1 MSKKDNFS
9 QAAYEMF
16 GIGRGGSKRE
26 ADKTAEKPAE
36 SAAMDVEE
44 DEMSLTVAP
53 TVAEV
58 KPLEKVP
65 EKPKTTLLAEGS
77 VFEGTL
83 HTKGDVEIAGVF
95 KGDIFSE
102 GNVKLFANIEGNVQ
116 GGNVELVT
124 SSVQGDVSAK
134 ELLKIGPQ
142 SVIGGNIKTKDMI
155 CSGRIVGNVESSG
168 RVTLT
173 TGSALTG
180 DLTASTIA
188 VMEGALMERRFK
200 IVKKL
205 AAVILDKTA
214 PDVIS
219 YRNNRKDPHGGVAG
233 TVLQAVQQVNTM
245 TARAA
250 VWLAFIC
257 ETHVLWC
264 EYHAHSTW
272 SQFVRK

>member
-36 SAAMDVEE
+36 SAAMNVEE

-116 GGNVELVT
+116 G
-124 SSVQGDVSAK
+124 DVSAK

-180 DLTASTIA
+180 DLTAATIA
-188 VMEGALMERRFK
+188 VMEGALMEGRFK
-200 IVKKL
+200 IVKK
-205 AAVILDKTA
+205 
-214 PDVIS
+214 
-219 YRNNRKDPHGGVAG
+219 
-233 TVLQAVQQVNTM
+233 
-245 TARAA
+245 
-250 VWLAFIC
+250 
-257 ETHVLWC
+257 
-264 EYHAHSTW
+264 
-272 SQFVRK
+272 

>member
-102 GNVKLFANIEGNVQ
+102 G
-116 GGNVELVT
+116 
-124 SSVQGDVSAK
+124 DVSAK

-188 VMEGALMERRFK
+188 VMEGALMEGRFK
-200 IVKKL
+200 IVKK
-205 AAVILDKTA
+205 
-214 PDVIS
+214 
-219 YRNNRKDPHGGVAG
+219 
-233 TVLQAVQQVNTM
+233 
-245 TARAA
+245 
-250 VWLAFIC
+250 
-257 ETHVLWC
+257 
-264 EYHAHSTW
+264 
-272 SQFVRK
+272 

>member
-16 GIGRGGSKRE
+16 GIGRGGSRRE

-44 DEMSLTVAP
+44 DEMSL

-188 VMEGALMERRFK
+188 VMEGALMEGRFK
-200 IVKKL
+200 IVKK
-205 AAVILDKTA
+205 
-214 PDVIS
+214 
-219 YRNNRKDPHGGVAG
+219 
-233 TVLQAVQQVNTM
+233 
-245 TARAA
+245 
-250 VWLAFIC
+250 
-257 ETHVLWC
+257 
-264 EYHAHSTW
+264 
-272 SQFVRK
+272 

>member
-9 QAAYEMF
+9 QAAYEIF

-44 DEMSLTVAP
+44 DEMSL

-180 DLTASTIA
+180 DLTATTIA
-188 VMEGALMERRFK
+188 VMEGALMEGRFK
-200 IVKKL
+200 IAKK
-205 AAVILDKTA
+205 
-214 PDVIS
+214 
-219 YRNNRKDPHGGVAG
+219 
-233 TVLQAVQQVNTM
+233 
-245 TARAA
+245 
-250 VWLAFIC
+250 
-257 ETHVLWC
+257 
-264 EYHAHSTW
+264 
-272 SQFVRK
+272 

>member
-36 SAAMDVEE
+36 STAMDVEE
-44 DEMSLTVAP
+44 DEMSL

-188 VMEGALMERRFK
+188 VMEGALMEGRFK
-200 IVKKL
+200 IVKK
-205 AAVILDKTA
+205 
-214 PDVIS
+214 
-219 YRNNRKDPHGGVAG
+219 
-233 TVLQAVQQVNTM
+233 
-245 TARAA
+245 
-250 VWLAFIC
+250 
-257 ETHVLWC
+257 
-264 EYHAHSTW
+264 
-272 SQFVRK
+272 

>member
-116 GGNVELVT
+116 GGNVEL
-124 SSVQGDVSAK
+124 
-134 ELLKIGPQ
+134 
-142 SVIGGNIKTKDMI
+142 
-155 CSGRIVGNVESSG
+155 
-168 RVTLT
+168 
-173 TGSALTG
+173 
-180 DLTASTIA
+180 
-188 VMEGALMERRFK
+188 
-200 IVKKL
+200 
-205 AAVILDKTA
+205 
-214 PDVIS
+214 
-219 YRNNRKDPHGGVAG
+219 
-233 TVLQAVQQVNTM
+233 
-245 TARAA
+245 
-250 VWLAFIC
+250 
-257 ETHVLWC
+257 
-264 EYHAHSTW
+264 
-272 SQFVRK
+272 

>member
-36 SAAMDVEE
+36 STAMDVEE
-44 DEMSLTVAP
+44 DEMSL

-116 GGNVELVT
+116 GGDVELVT

-188 VMEGALMERRFK
+188 VMEGALMEGRFK
-200 IVKKL
+200 IAKK
-205 AAVILDKTA
+205 
-214 PDVIS
+214 
-219 YRNNRKDPHGGVAG
+219 
-233 TVLQAVQQVNTM
+233 
-245 TARAA
+245 
-250 VWLAFIC
+250 
-257 ETHVLWC
+257 
-264 EYHAHSTW
+264 
-272 SQFVRK
+272 

>member
-1 MSKKDNFS
+1 
-9 QAAYEMF
+9 
-16 GIGRGGSKRE
+16 
-26 ADKTAEKPAE
+26 
-36 SAAMDVEE
+36 MDVEE

-168 RVTLT
+168 RVT
-173 TGSALTG
+173 
-180 DLTASTIA
+180 
-188 VMEGALMERRFK
+188 
-200 IVKKL
+200 
-205 AAVILDKTA
+205 
-214 PDVIS
+214 PDH
-219 YRNNRKDPHGGVAG
+219 RQRPHGRPDRLHHRRHGG
-233 TVLQAVQQVNTM
+233 RSDGGPLQD
-245 TARAA
+245 
-250 VWLAFIC
+250 
-257 ETHVLWC
+257 
-264 EYHAHSTW
+264 
-272 SQFVRK
+272 RKKISCGYTGQIGP

>member
-9 QAAYEMF
+9 QASYEMF

-36 SAAMDVEE
+36 SAAMNVEE

-116 GGNVELVT
+116 G
-124 SSVQGDVSAK
+124 DVSAK

-188 VMEGALMERRFK
+188 VMEGALMEGRFK
-200 IVKKL
+200 IVKK
-205 AAVILDKTA
+205 
-214 PDVIS
+214 
-219 YRNNRKDPHGGVAG
+219 
-233 TVLQAVQQVNTM
+233 
-245 TARAA
+245 
-250 VWLAFIC
+250 
-257 ETHVLWC
+257 
-264 EYHAHSTW
+264 
-272 SQFVRK
+272 

>member
-102 GNVKLFANIEGNVQ
+102 GNVQ

-188 VMEGALMERRFK
+188 VMEGALMEGRFK
-200 IVKKL
+200 IVKK
-205 AAVILDKTA
+205 
-214 PDVIS
+214 
-219 YRNNRKDPHGGVAG
+219 
-233 TVLQAVQQVNTM
+233 
-245 TARAA
+245 
-250 VWLAFIC
+250 
-257 ETHVLWC
+257 
-264 EYHAHSTW
+264 
-272 SQFVRK
+272 

>member
-44 DEMSLTVAP
+44 DEMSL

-168 RVTLT
+168 RVTLA

-188 VMEGALMERRFK
+188 VMEGALMEGRFK
-200 IVKKL
+200 IVKK
-205 AAVILDKTA
+205 
-214 PDVIS
+214 
-219 YRNNRKDPHGGVAG
+219 
-233 TVLQAVQQVNTM
+233 
-245 TARAA
+245 
-250 VWLAFIC
+250 
-257 ETHVLWC
+257 
-264 EYHAHSTW
+264 
-272 SQFVRK
+272 

>member
-16 GIGRGGSKRE
+16 GIGKGGSKRE

-36 SAAMDVEE
+36 STAMDVEE
-44 DEMSLTVAP
+44 DEMSL

-188 VMEGALMERRFK
+188 VMEGALMEGRFK
-200 IVKKL
+200 IAKK
-205 AAVILDKTA
+205 
-214 PDVIS
+214 
-219 YRNNRKDPHGGVAG
+219 
-233 TVLQAVQQVNTM
+233 
-245 TARAA
+245 
-250 VWLAFIC
+250 
-257 ETHVLWC
+257 
-264 EYHAHSTW
+264 
-272 SQFVRK
+272 

>member
-116 GGNVELVT
+116 G
-124 SSVQGDVSAK
+124 DVSAK

-188 VMEGALMERRFK
+188 VMEGALMEGRFK
-200 IVKKL
+200 IVKK
-205 AAVILDKTA
+205 
-214 PDVIS
+214 
-219 YRNNRKDPHGGVAG
+219 
-233 TVLQAVQQVNTM
+233 
-245 TARAA
+245 
-250 VWLAFIC
+250 
-257 ETHVLWC
+257 
-264 EYHAHSTW
+264 
-272 SQFVRK
+272 

>member
-36 SAAMDVEE
+36 STAMDVEE
-44 DEMSLTVAP
+44 DEMSL

-142 SVIGGNIKTKDMI
+142 SVIDGNIKTKDMI

-188 VMEGALMERRFK
+188 VMEGALMEGRFK
-200 IVKKL
+200 IAKK
-205 AAVILDKTA
+205 
-214 PDVIS
+214 
-219 YRNNRKDPHGGVAG
+219 
-233 TVLQAVQQVNTM
+233 
-245 TARAA
+245 
-250 VWLAFIC
+250 
-257 ETHVLWC
+257 
-264 EYHAHSTW
+264 
-272 SQFVRK
+272 

>member
-142 SVIGGNIKTKDMI
+142 SVIGGNMI

-188 VMEGALMERRFK
+188 VMEGALMEGRFK
-200 IVKKL
+200 IAKK
-205 AAVILDKTA
+205 
-214 PDVIS
+214 
-219 YRNNRKDPHGGVAG
+219 
-233 TVLQAVQQVNTM
+233 
-245 TARAA
+245 
-250 VWLAFIC
+250 
-257 ETHVLWC
+257 
-264 EYHAHSTW
+264 
-272 SQFVRK
+272 

>member
-26 ADKTAEKPAE
+26 SDKTAEKPAE

-44 DEMSLTVAP
+44 DEMSL

-188 VMEGALMERRFK
+188 VMEGALMEGRFK
-200 IVKKL
+200 IVKK
-205 AAVILDKTA
+205 
-214 PDVIS
+214 
-219 YRNNRKDPHGGVAG
+219 
-233 TVLQAVQQVNTM
+233 
-245 TARAA
+245 
-250 VWLAFIC
+250 
-257 ETHVLWC
+257 
-264 EYHAHSTW
+264 
-272 SQFVRK
+272 

>member
-134 ELLKIGPQ
+134 ELLKTGLVMGFESSASRMSFNAREFIRQNPEIAQ
-142 SVIGGNIKTKDMI
+142 EID
-155 CSGRIVGNVESSG
+155 GRIRAILEKHDQTEES
-168 RVTLT
+168 
-173 TGSALTG
+173 
-180 DLTASTIA
+180 
-188 VMEGALMERRFK
+188 E
-200 IVKKL
+200 
-205 AAVILDKTA
+205 
-214 PDVIS
+214 
-219 YRNNRKDPHGGVAG
+219 
-233 TVLQAVQQVNTM
+233 
-245 TARAA
+245 
-250 VWLAFIC
+250 
-257 ETHVLWC
+257 ETPEV
-264 EYHAHSTW
+264 
-272 SQFVRK
+272 

>member
-44 DEMSLTVAP
+44 DEMSLTIAP

-102 GNVKLFANIEGNVQ
+102 GNVKLFANIEGN
-116 GGNVELVT
+116 
-124 SSVQGDVSAK
+124 VQGDVSAK

-188 VMEGALMERRFK
+188 VMEGALMEGRFK
-200 IVKKL
+200 IVKK
-205 AAVILDKTA
+205 
-214 PDVIS
+214 
-219 YRNNRKDPHGGVAG
+219 
-233 TVLQAVQQVNTM
+233 
-245 TARAA
+245 
-250 VWLAFIC
+250 
-257 ETHVLWC
+257 
-264 EYHAHSTW
+264 
-272 SQFVRK
+272 

>member
-44 DEMSLTVAP
+44 DEMSL

-134 ELLKIGPQ
+134 KLLKIGPQ

-188 VMEGALMERRFK
+188 VMEGALMEGRFK
-200 IVKKL
+200 IVKK
-205 AAVILDKTA
+205 
-214 PDVIS
+214 
-219 YRNNRKDPHGGVAG
+219 
-233 TVLQAVQQVNTM
+233 
-245 TARAA
+245 
-250 VWLAFIC
+250 
-257 ETHVLWC
+257 
-264 EYHAHSTW
+264 
-272 SQFVRK
+272 

>member
-36 SAAMDVEE
+36 SAAMNVEE

-116 GGNVELVT
+116 G
-124 SSVQGDVSAK
+124 DVSAK

-180 DLTASTIA
+180 DLTAATIA
-188 VMEGALMERRFK
+188 VMEGALMEGRFK
-200 IVKKL
+200 IAKK
-205 AAVILDKTA
+205 
-214 PDVIS
+214 
-219 YRNNRKDPHGGVAG
+219 
-233 TVLQAVQQVNTM
+233 
-245 TARAA
+245 
-250 VWLAFIC
+250 
-257 ETHVLWC
+257 
-264 EYHAHSTW
+264 
-272 SQFVRK
+272 

>member
-44 DEMSLTVAP
+44 DEMGLTVAP

-58 KPLEKVP
+58 TPLEKVP

-95 KGDIFSE
+95 KGDIFS
-102 GNVKLFANIEGNVQ
+102 EGNVQ

-188 VMEGALMERRFK
+188 VMEGALMEGRFK
-200 IVKKL
+200 IVKK
-205 AAVILDKTA
+205 
-214 PDVIS
+214 
-219 YRNNRKDPHGGVAG
+219 
-233 TVLQAVQQVNTM
+233 
-245 TARAA
+245 
-250 VWLAFIC
+250 
-257 ETHVLWC
+257 
-264 EYHAHSTW
+264 
-272 SQFVRK
+272 

>member
-102 GNVKLFANIEGNVQ
+102 GNVQ

-180 DLTASTIA
+180 DLTAATIA
-188 VMEGALMERRFK
+188 VMEGALMEGRFK
-200 IVKKL
+200 IAKK
-205 AAVILDKTA
+205 
-214 PDVIS
+214 
-219 YRNNRKDPHGGVAG
+219 
-233 TVLQAVQQVNTM
+233 
-245 TARAA
+245 
-250 VWLAFIC
+250 
-257 ETHVLWC
+257 
-264 EYHAHSTW
+264 
-272 SQFVRK
+272 

>member
-53 TVAEV
+53 TV
-58 KPLEKVP
+58 EKVP

-188 VMEGALMERRFK
+188 VMEGALMEGRFK
-200 IVKKL
+200 IVKK
-205 AAVILDKTA
+205 
-214 PDVIS
+214 
-219 YRNNRKDPHGGVAG
+219 
-233 TVLQAVQQVNTM
+233 
-245 TARAA
+245 
-250 VWLAFIC
+250 
-257 ETHVLWC
+257 
-264 EYHAHSTW
+264 
-272 SQFVRK
+272 

>member
-102 GNVKLFANIEGNVQ
+102 GNVQ

-188 VMEGALMERRFK
+188 VMEGALMEGRFK
-200 IVKKL
+200 IAKK
-205 AAVILDKTA
+205 
-214 PDVIS
+214 
-219 YRNNRKDPHGGVAG
+219 
-233 TVLQAVQQVNTM
+233 
-245 TARAA
+245 
-250 VWLAFIC
+250 
-257 ETHVLWC
+257 
-264 EYHAHSTW
+264 
-272 SQFVRK
+272 

>member
-1 MSKKDNFS
+1 MSRKDNFS
-9 QAAYEMF
+9 QASYEMF

-116 GGNVELVT
+116 G
-124 SSVQGDVSAK
+124 DVSAK

-188 VMEGALMERRFK
+188 VMEGALMEGRFK
-200 IVKKL
+200 IVKK
-205 AAVILDKTA
+205 
-214 PDVIS
+214 
-219 YRNNRKDPHGGVAG
+219 
-233 TVLQAVQQVNTM
+233 
-245 TARAA
+245 
-250 VWLAFIC
+250 
-257 ETHVLWC
+257 
-264 EYHAHSTW
+264 
-272 SQFVRK
+272 

>member
-36 SAAMDVEE
+36 STAMDVEE
-44 DEMSLTVAP
+44 DEMSL

-188 VMEGALMERRFK
+188 VMEGALMEGRFR
-200 IVKKL
+200 IAKK
-205 AAVILDKTA
+205 
-214 PDVIS
+214 
-219 YRNNRKDPHGGVAG
+219 
-233 TVLQAVQQVNTM
+233 
-245 TARAA
+245 
-250 VWLAFIC
+250 
-257 ETHVLWC
+257 
-264 EYHAHSTW
+264 
-272 SQFVRK
+272 

>member
-36 SAAMDVEE
+36 STAMDVEE
-44 DEMSLTVAP
+44 DEMSL

-188 VMEGALMERRFK
+188 VMEGALMEGHFK
-200 IVKKL
+200 IAKK
-205 AAVILDKTA
+205 
-214 PDVIS
+214 
-219 YRNNRKDPHGGVAG
+219 
-233 TVLQAVQQVNTM
+233 
-245 TARAA
+245 
-250 VWLAFIC
+250 
-257 ETHVLWC
+257 
-264 EYHAHSTW
+264 
-272 SQFVRK
+272 

>member
-116 GGNVELVT
+116 GGNVE
-124 SSVQGDVSAK
+124 
-134 ELLKIGPQ
+134 
-142 SVIGGNIKTKDMI
+142 
-155 CSGRIVGNVESSG
+155 SSG

-188 VMEGALMERRFK
+188 VMEGALMEGRFK
-200 IVKKL
+200 IVKK
-205 AAVILDKTA
+205 
-214 PDVIS
+214 
-219 YRNNRKDPHGGVAG
+219 
-233 TVLQAVQQVNTM
+233 
-245 TARAA
+245 
-250 VWLAFIC
+250 
-257 ETHVLWC
+257 
-264 EYHAHSTW
+264 
-272 SQFVRK
+272 

>member
-16 GIGRGGSKRE
+16 GIGKGSKHE
-26 ADKTAEKPAE
+26 AGKPAEKPAD
-36 SAAMDVEE
+36 AAKKPE
-44 DEMSLTVAP
+44 DDGMELSLAAEPAVT
-53 TVAEV
+53 EV

-142 SVIGGNIKTKDMI
+142 SVVGGNIKTKDMI
-155 CSGRIVGNVESSG
+155 CSGRIVGNVEASG

-180 DLTASTIA
+180 DLTAATIA
-188 VMEGALMERRFK
+188 VMEGALMEGRFK
-200 IVKKL
+200 IVKK
-205 AAVILDKTA
+205 
-214 PDVIS
+214 
-219 YRNNRKDPHGGVAG
+219 
-233 TVLQAVQQVNTM
+233 
-245 TARAA
+245 
-250 VWLAFIC
+250 
-257 ETHVLWC
+257 
-264 EYHAHSTW
+264 
-272 SQFVRK
+272 

>member
-16 GIGRGGSKRE
+16 GIGRGGSKRQ

-36 SAAMDVEE
+36 STAMDVEE
-44 DEMSLTVAP
+44 DEMSL

-188 VMEGALMERRFK
+188 VMEGALMEGRFK
-200 IVKKL
+200 IAKK
-205 AAVILDKTA
+205 
-214 PDVIS
+214 
-219 YRNNRKDPHGGVAG
+219 
-233 TVLQAVQQVNTM
+233 
-245 TARAA
+245 
-250 VWLAFIC
+250 
-257 ETHVLWC
+257 
-264 EYHAHSTW
+264 
-272 SQFVRK
+272 

>member
-36 SAAMDVEE
+36 STAMDVEE
-44 DEMSLTVAP
+44 DEMSL

-102 GNVKLFANIEGNVQ
+102 GNVKLFANIEGNV
-116 GGNVELVT
+116 
-124 SSVQGDVSAK
+124 
-134 ELLKIGPQ
+134 
-142 SVIGGNIKTKDMI
+142 
-155 CSGRIVGNVESSG
+155 
-168 RVTLT
+168 
-173 TGSALTG
+173 
-180 DLTASTIA
+180 
-188 VMEGALMERRFK
+188 
-200 IVKKL
+200 
-205 AAVILDKTA
+205 
-214 PDVIS
+214 
-219 YRNNRKDPHGGVAG
+219 
-233 TVLQAVQQVNTM
+233 
-245 TARAA
+245 
-250 VWLAFIC
+250 
-257 ETHVLWC
+257 
-264 EYHAHSTW
+264 
-272 SQFVRK
+272 